1 MYNEVIEDR
10 MTIFLEEDLIAP
22 NVKEFNQFVSENLMD
37 LDELDEV
44 VLNLGSV
51 ENIDSIGVT
60 FVIGLYKSVQK
71 DGLGFAI
78 ADASD
83 NVRQLFKLMK
93 LEDLL
98 E

>member
-22 NVKEFNQFVSENLMD
+22 NVKEFNHFVSENLME

-44 VLNLGSV
+44 VLNLSSV

-60 FVIGLYKSVQK
+60 FVIGLYKSVLK

-78 ADASD
+78 ADASE

>member
-1 MYNEVIEDR
+1 MDKKIIDDR
-10 MTIFLEEDLIAP
+10 MIIYLQQDLIAP
-22 NVKEFNQFVSENLMD
+22 NVNNFNHSISEYMLD
-37 LDELDEV
+37 IDELDEV
-44 VLNLGSV
+44 VLNLSSV
-51 ENIDSIGVT
+51 QNIDSIGVT
-60 FVIGLYKSVQK
+60 FVIGLYKSVVR

-78 ADASD
+78 ADASE

>member
-1 MYNEVIEDR
+1 MYNNIVEDR

-22 NVKEFNQFVSENLMD
+22 NVKEFNENLSTYLMD
-37 LDELDEV
+37 LGELDEV

-51 ENIDSIGVT
+51 NNIDSIGVT
-60 FVIGLYKSVQK
+60 FVISLYKSVIK

-78 ADASD
+78 ADASE

>member
-1 MYNEVIEDR
+1 MYNKVVEDR

-22 NVKEFNQFVSENLMD
+22 NVKGFNQSVSEYMVD
-37 LDELDEV
+37 MDELDEI

-60 FVIGLYKSVQK
+60 FVIGLYKSVVK

>member
-1 MYNEVIEDR
+1 MYNEIIEDR
-10 MTIFLEEDLIAP
+10 MVIFLEDDLIAP
-22 NVKEFNQFVSENLMD
+22 NVKGFNHLIE

-44 VLNLGSV
+44 VLNLGTV

-60 FVIGLYKSVQK
+60 FVIGLYKSVTK

-78 ADASD
+78 ANATE

>member
-1 MYNEVIEDR
+1 MYNEIVEDR
-10 MTIFLEEDLIAP
+10 MTIFLEDDLIAP
-22 NVKEFNQFVSENLMD
+22 NVKGFNSGVSDYLLD

-44 VLNLGSV
+44 VLNLQSV
-51 ENIDSIGVT
+51 KNIDSIGVT
-60 FVIGLYKSVQK
+60 FVIGLYKSVVK

-78 ADASD
+78 ADASE

>member
-1 MYNEVIEDR
+1 MHNEIIEDR
-10 MTIFLEEDLIAP
+10 MTIFLEDDLIAP
-22 NVKEFNQFVSENLMD
+22 NVKAFNTSVSGYLLD
-37 LDELDEV
+37 LDVLDEV

-60 FVIGLYKSVQK
+60 FVIGLYKSVIK

>member
-1 MYNEVIEDR
+1 MYNEIVEDR
-10 MTIFLEEDLIAP
+10 MTIFLEDDLIAP
-22 NVKEFNQFVSENLMD
+22 NVKGFNASMSEYL
-37 LDELDEV
+37 LDADVLDEV

-51 ENIDSIGVT
+51 KNIDSIGVT
-60 FVIGLYKSVQK
+60 FVIGLYKSVIK

-93 LEDLL
+93 LDDLL

>member
-22 NVKEFNQFVSENLMD
+22 NVKEFNQFVSDNLLD

>member
-1 MYNEVIEDR
+1 MYNEINEDR
-10 MTIFLEEDLIAP
+10 MVIFLEDDLIAP
-22 NVKEFNQFVSENLMD
+22 NVKMFNNNVDHYLVD
-37 LDELDEV
+37 LGELDEV

-51 ENIDSIGVT
+51 KNIDSIGVT
-60 FVIGLYKSVQK
+60 FVIGLYKSVLRE
-71 DGLGFAI
+71 GLGFAI
-78 ADASD
+78 ADASE

>member
-1 MYNEVIEDR
+1 MYNEIIEDR
-10 MTIFLEEDLIAP
+10 MVIFLEDDLIAP
-22 NVKEFNQFVSENLMD
+22 NVKGFNQSVSEYLIE

-44 VLNLGSV
+44 VLNLGTV

-60 FVIGLYKSVQK
+60 FVIGLYKSVTK

-78 ADASD
+78 ANASD